1 MSQTAT
7 FKELTD
13 FFVQIGADQVGHT
26 EKTYLAHAISVRND
40 LKQWGCDEDL
50 CRAGLFHS
58 IYGTAKFQKFVL
70 PLDRRGEL
78 QQMIGERSEELCYLN
93 CAMDRV
99 AFDATVQADG
109 ASTVFR
115 DRLNGD
121 EFELAAATFTDLV
134 TLHLCD
140 WLEQVPRCQEW
151 DYRRSAYRAMAERL
165 GGVALE
171 SWERV
176 YAAGAPQHSPE

>member
-1 MSQTAT
+1 MSQPAT

-26 EKTYLAHAISVRND
+26 EKTYLAHAIGVHND
-40 LKQWGCDEDL
+40 LKQWGCDEDM

-58 IYGTAKFQKFVL
+58 IYGTAKFQKFTL

-78 QQMIGERSEELCYLN
+78 QGMIGERSEQLCYLN

-99 AFDATVQADG
+99 VFDATVTSG
-109 ASTVFR
+109 TTSTRFR
-115 DRLNGD
+115 DRLTEEESDLD
-121 EFELAAATFTDLV
+121 EATFTDLM

-140 WLEQVPRCQEW
+140 WLEQVPRCREW
-151 DYRRSAYRAMAERL
+151 DYRKAAYRAMAERL

-171 SWERV
+171 SWDRV
-176 YAAGAPQHSPE
+176 YAAAAN